1 MVGTVLHQELLLGSR
16 RNRLHV
22 FRWLYAG
29 WLVLQVGWYYF
40 EFLLLEQKKYFA
52 YLQAAYRAGTAVP
65 DPTVTFTP
73 GSAPHVAGGLF
84 AETFISQQF
93 ILLAIATPALVAGAI
108 TDEKRRGTLQYLLL
122 TDAGTRPLLWG
133 KLLGRV
139 AQVGILALAGL
150 PPFALLGGFG
160 GVGLV
165 KLLAFVALSVLTVFA
180 VAAAAL
186 LASVWS
192 RQTRDAVLALYAVG
206 LAGALVV
213 WQLGGVLAGF
223 DPLWVLEAAGPNGD
237 PGDLARRLGLAALCW
252 GSLGGVCLGL
262 AVWRLKPAYLR
273 ELESLP
279 RKSSWYAGRRSTV
292 DDEPVRWRERQVE
305 GLAPLAALRRVP
317 TGLAVAAAALASTAS
332 SLLILYLSL
341 APGATPADVVGA
353 LSRLQFDRLDT
364 LLPDAAGGFLVQ
376 GAAVALLGS
385 LVVGVR
391 CSGAVTGE
399 RERQTW
405 EPLLLTPLN
414 AADLVRG
421 KLRGIMGAS
430 YVYLLAYALP
440 ALALS
445 VAAGPLAVCWTVL
458 WLAVTVLAMYFVGAA
473 GIWSSVRSKSSWQA
487 LLKTLAWGYLGGA
500 LLYTVTSPVLIL
512 IMLVIFLVLNAADAY
527 LRTALARTFLSNF
540 NTSLNTFLVATCIS
554 LAMIFWLSARYFLSA
569 AQRWVAERERTRH
582 WQSAPVYRRAKRRP
596 RARRARSSSQ

>member
-192 RQTRDAVLALYAVG
+192 
-206 LAGALVV
+206 
-213 WQLGGVLAGF
+213 
-223 DPLWVLEAAGPNGD
+223 
-237 PGDLARRLGLAALCW
+237 
-252 GSLGGVCLGL
+252 
-262 AVWRLKPAYLR
+262 
-273 ELESLP
+273 
-279 RKSSWYAGRRSTV
+279 
-292 DDEPVRWRERQVE
+292 
-305 GLAPLAALRRVP
+305 
-317 TGLAVAAAALASTAS
+317 
-332 SLLILYLSL
+332 
-341 APGATPADVVGA
+341 
-353 LSRLQFDRLDT
+353 
-364 LLPDAAGGFLVQ
+364 
-376 GAAVALLGS
+376 
-385 LVVGVR
+385 
-391 CSGAVTGE
+391 
-399 RERQTW
+399 
-405 EPLLLTPLN
+405 
-414 AADLVRG
+414 
-421 KLRGIMGAS
+421 
-430 YVYLLAYALP
+430 
-440 ALALS
+440 
-445 VAAGPLAVCWTVL
+445 
-458 WLAVTVLAMYFVGAA
+458 
-473 GIWSSVRSKSSWQA
+473 
-487 LLKTLAWGYLGGA
+487 
-500 LLYTVTSPVLIL
+500 
-512 IMLVIFLVLNAADAY
+512 
-527 LRTALARTFLSNF
+527 
-540 NTSLNTFLVATCIS
+540 
-554 LAMIFWLSARYFLSA
+554 
-569 AQRWVAERERTRH
+569 
-582 WQSAPVYRRAKRRP
+582 
-596 RARRARSSSQ
+596 